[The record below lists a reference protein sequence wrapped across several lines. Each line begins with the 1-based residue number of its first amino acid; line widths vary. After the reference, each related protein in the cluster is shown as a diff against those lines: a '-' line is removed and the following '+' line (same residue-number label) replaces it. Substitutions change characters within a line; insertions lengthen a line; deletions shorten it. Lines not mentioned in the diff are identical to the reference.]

1 MKKTKLRLFLSS
13 VMIVGI
19 LCFIWG
25 NSLLPGEDSGELS
38 GFVGQLLH
46 KLLPFLD
53 LQSDMGMHLL
63 RKAAHFSEFA
73 ALGMSFAWFYG
84 MISKKRL
91 WSLTLPLV
99 CGSAAAAIDEA
110 IQLFSPD
117 RGPSIKDV
125 GIACGYTDS
134 NYFSRVFK
142 RITGYTP
149 TEYRLGMM
157 DNSLNIQ

>member
-1 MKKTKLRLFLSS
+1 MMKRTKARLVISG
-13 VMIVGI
+13 VMIIGI

-38 GFVGQLLH
+38 GFIGTLLQ

-73 ALGMSFAWFYG
+73 ALGFSFAWLYG
-84 MISKKRL
+84 MLCNKR
-91 WSLTLPLV
+91 SLSLVLPFLS
-99 CGSAAAAIDEA
+99 GASAAAIDET

-125 GIACGYTDS
+125 GIDTCGVIAGICILTLLHML
-134 NYFSRVFK
+134 FTRKK
-142 RITGYTP
+142 R
-149 TEYRLGMM
+149 
-157 DNSLNIQ
+157 

>member
-1 MKKTKLRLFLSS
+1 MKKTKFHLCLSLA
-13 VMIVGI
+13 MILGI

-38 GFVGQLLH
+38 GFVGQLLQ

-53 LQSDMGMHLL
+53 LESGTGMHLL
-63 RKAAHFSEFA
+63 RKAAHFTEFA
-73 ALGMSFAWFYG
+73 ALGFSFAWFYG

-91 WSLTLPLV
+91 WSMVLPLV
-99 CGSAAAAIDEA
+99 SGASAAAIDET

-125 GIACGYTDS
+125 GIDTCG
-134 NYFSRVFK
+134 V
-142 RITGYTP
+142 ITGIAVLTLLHCLYN
-149 TEYRLGMM
+149 RMKKR
-157 DNSLNIQ
+157 

>member
-1 MKKTKLRLFLSS
+1 MMKRTTPRLL
-13 VMIVGI
+13 INIALILGL

-25 NSLLPGEDSGELS
+25 NSLLPGKDSGELS
-38 GFVGQLLH
+38 GFVGTLLQ

-73 ALGMSFAWFYG
+73 ALGISFTWFYG
-84 MISKKRL
+84 MICKKPL
-91 WSLTLPLV
+91 WSLTLPLLS
-99 CGSAAAAIDEA
+99 GASAAAIDET

-125 GIACGYTDS
+125 GIDTCGVIAGICILTLLHML
-134 NYFSRVFK
+134 FTRKK
-142 RITGYTP
+142 R
-149 TEYRLGMM
+149 
-157 DNSLNIQ
+157 